1 MKTVLKAILNRKTKF
16 HADTSGPIN
25 VILEVST
32 EEMTMTSLIKW
43 IKIIEFDIEIMNFP

>member
-25 VILEVST
+25 VILQVST
-32 EEMTMTSLIKW
+32 EE
-43 IKIIEFDIEIMNFP
+43 IENDKLDNELK